1 MRLQIG
7 ALDDEISMTVQNQA
21 GSGENARKDI
31 VDAKVCIAVFCFYL
45 ASNVYLIVHPDVP

>member
-1 MRLQIG
+1 MHVQIG

-31 VDAKVCIAVFCFYL
+31 VDAKVCMAVFCFYL
-45 ASNVYLIVHPDVP
+45 A